1 MKLWVMLLSSL
12 QLVKSQFF
20 FISWDLC
27 IVWKFTLCSRLSEY
41 WLMSEV
47 CLNCRVSSLARG
59 ISKKNGTEDNLK
71 KKYLR
76 AELRRR
82 KAALSSMANSLTG
95 KNEDT
100 QGVIFLVNFTCW
112 NSFKFFPLFS
122 FLTKKFV
129 LQLFFENLSKML
141 NDPFWWEISPLCIA
155 LCLASKGVRWVRSTR
170 CQLQSVISRVK
181 WIFRLTTLFSSPFLA
196 DKALRIP
203 WKNLAGRQSIL
214 KEKWQRCILNNF
226 SRVSVTS

>member
-1 MKLWVMLLSSL
+1 MSQNLRKNSRIQLIFFSVFKMKLWVMLLSSL

-112 NSFKFFPLFS
+112 NSFKFFPPLF
-122 FLTKKFV
+122 
-129 LQLFFENLSKML
+129 LFNE
-141 NDPFWWEISPLCIA
+141 EVC
-155 LCLASKGVRWVRSTR
+155 T
-170 CQLQSVISRVK
+170 SVMY
-181 WIFRLTTLFSSPFLA
+181 F
-196 DKALRIP
+196 LRICQKC
-203 WKNLAGRQSIL
+203 WMIHFGGKLVHCAL
-214 KEKWQRCILNNF
+214 HCAWQVRG
-226 SRVSVTS
+226 SGE

>member
-1 MKLWVMLLSSL
+1 MQCYFSSTPRDKCHKIYEKTLRIQLIFFSVFKMKLWVMLFSSL

-112 NSFKFFPLFS
+112 NSFKFFFPS
-122 FLTKKFV
+122 F
-129 LQLFFENLSKML
+129 
-141 NDPFWWEISPLCIA
+141 PF
-155 LCLASKGVRWVRSTR
+155 
-170 CQLQSVISRVK
+170 
-181 WIFRLTTLFSSPFLA
+181 
-196 DKALRIP
+196 
-203 WKNLAGRQSIL
+203 
-214 KEKWQRCILNNF
+214 
-226 SRVSVTS
+226 

>member
-1 MKLWVMLLSSL
+1 MRKRRLKWDWIFKRRLIFHCVNSLRSNYPKLVFGHLHIFSVFKMKLWVMLLSSL

-112 NSFKFFPLFS
+112 NSFKFFSPLF
-122 FLTKKFV
+122 
-129 LQLFFENLSKML
+129 LFNE
-141 NDPFWWEISPLCIA
+141 EVC
-155 LCLASKGVRWVRSTR
+155 T
-170 CQLQSVISRVK
+170 SVIFWESVK
-181 WIFRLTTLFSSPFLA
+181 NVEW
-196 DKALRIP
+196 
-203 WKNLAGRQSIL
+203 SIL
-214 KEKWQRCILNNF
+214 VGN
-226 SRVSVTS
+226 